1 MKRKGLIIAGIL
13 GGIVLLLLA
22 VPLFVNVDSFRPRVE
37 AEMGAALGRE
47 VRIGKLS
54 FSLLA
59 GGVSA
64 RDVTI
69 ADDPTFQKGPF
80 LTVKSV
86 DIGVDLLPLIFS
98 RSLQVRS
105 LTLEEPQITLLS
117 APGGKWNF
125 SSLGAADSKKKAPGG
140 AARDFFVGTLKVVD
154 GKLTVGSISG
164 RTRSPKTQTYEEVNL
179 VASNVSFTS
188 PISFTFDAKT
198 PGGGSVN
205 LEGKAGPV
213 DRTDAART
221 PLNAEVKVE
230 RFNLGTSGF
239 LDPSS
244 GMAGMVDFTGKVKSD
259 GETARAEGK
268 ATASQLRMV
277 RGGQSAKSPVG
288 FDFATD
294 YDATR
299 QAGSLVRGDIR
310 TGGSTVRLT
319 GNYDTRGASPVVHM
333 KLKGERLPVND
344 IQGLLPAFGV
354 VLPPGSSLQ
363 GGVASANL
371 SIDGPLDR
379 LVITGPVS
387 VSNTRLAGFNLA
399 SKMAALAAFSGVRT
413 GSDTI
418 IETMSSQLRV
428 APEGINAR
436 SLNIVVPS
444 IGTVTGA
451 GTIGSNSSLN
461 FKMLARLSGGGG
473 AMGGLSTLSSLGQSK
488 GALPFL
494 VQGTTSNPIFVPDVA
509 GAMTQTVTAPAE
521 GIGGMFGG
529 LFGKKKK
536 TE

>member
-1 MKRKGLIIAGIL
+1 KI
-13 GGIVLLLLA
+13 
-22 VPLFVNVDSFRPRVE
+22 E

-59 GGVSA
+59 GGVTA
-64 RDVTI
+64 RDITI
-69 ADDPTFQKGPF
+69 ADDPAFQKGSF

-117 APGGKWNF
+117 GPGGKWNF
-125 SSLGAADSKKKAPGG
+125 SSIGAADSRKKESAGKAP
-140 AARDFFVGTLKVVD
+140 DISVGTLRVVD
-154 GKLTVGSISG
+154 GKLTVGSVTG
-164 RTRSPKTQTYEEVNL
+164 RTRSPRTQTYEEVNL
-179 VASNVSFTS
+179 VANNVSFTS

-198 PGGGSVN
+198 PGGGSLS
-205 LEGKAGPV
+205 LEGKAGPI
-213 DRTDAART
+213 DRADAART
-221 PLNAEVKVE
+221 PVNADVKVE
-230 RFNLGTSGF
+230 RFNLGSSGF

-244 GMAGMVDFTGKVKSD
+244 GMAGLMDFTGKVKSD
-259 GETARAEGK
+259 GKAAHAEGK
-268 ATASQLRMV
+268 ASVNQLRMV
-277 RGGQSAKSPVG
+277 RGGQPAKHPVG

-299 QAGSLVRGDIR
+299 QAGTLVRGDIR

-319 GNYDTRGASPVVHM
+319 GNYDTRGTSPVVHM
-333 KLKGERLPVND
+333 RLKGEQLPVND

-379 LVITGPVS
+379 LIITGPVN
-387 VSNTRLAGFNLA
+387 VSNTKLAGFNLG
-399 SKMAALAAFSGVRT
+399 SRMSALAALSGVRT
-413 GSDTI
+413 GSDTLI
-418 IETMSSQLRV
+418 QIMSSQLRV
-428 APEGINAR
+428 APEGINV
-436 SLNIVVPS
+436 SGLNVVVPS
-444 IGTVTGA
+444 VGTVTGD

-473 AMGGLSTLSSLGQSK
+473 ALGGLSTLSSLGQSR

-494 VQGTTSNPIFVPDVA
+494 IQGTTSNPLFVPDVA
-509 GAMTQTVTAPAE
+509 GAMTQTVSAPAE
-521 GIGGMFGG
+521 GIGGIVGG

-536 TE
+536 TQ

>member
-1 MKRKGLIIAGIL
+1 MKRKGVVIAAIL
-13 GGIVLLLLA
+13 GGILLLLLA
-22 VPLFVNVDSFRPRVE
+22 IPLFVNVDSFRPRVE
-37 AEMGAALGRE
+37 SELSAALGRE
-47 VRIGKLS
+47 VKIGKLS

-64 RDVTI
+64 SDITI
-69 ADDPTFQKGPF
+69 ADDPAFQKGPF

-98 RSLQVRS
+98 RSLRVRS
-105 LTLEEPQITLLS
+105 LTLEEPQVTLLS

-125 SSLGAADSKKKAPGG
+125 SSIGATDGKKKAPAG
-140 AARDFFVGTLKVVD
+140 AVPDVSVGTLKVVD
-154 GKLTVGSISG
+154 GKLIVGSVSG
-164 RTRSPKTQTYEEVNL
+164 RTRNPRTQTYEEVNL

-188 PISFTFDAKT
+188 PISFTFEAKT
-198 PGGGSVN
+198 PGGGAVN
-205 LEGKAGPV
+205 LDGKAGPIE
-213 DRTDAART
+213 RSDAAHT
-221 PLNAEVKVE
+221 PLNADVKLE

-244 GMAGMVDFTGKVKSD
+244 GMAGLMDFTGKVKSD
-259 GETARAEGK
+259 GKTARAEGK
-268 ATASQLRMV
+268 ATATQLRMV
-277 RGGQSAKSPVG
+277 RGGQPAKSPVG

-299 QAGSLVRGDIR
+299 QAGTLVRGDIR
-310 TGGSTVRLT
+310 TGSSTARLT
-319 GNYDTRGASPVVHM
+319 GSYDTRGASPVVHL
-333 KLKGERLPVND
+333 KLKGEQLPVND
-344 IQGLLPAFGV
+344 VQGLLPAFGV

-379 LVITGPVS
+379 LIITGPVN
-387 VSNTRLAGFNLA
+387 VSNTKLAGFNLG

-413 GSDTI
+413 GSDTV

-428 APEGINAR
+428 APEGINA
-436 SLNIVVPS
+436 SNLNIVVPS

-451 GTIGSNSSLN
+451 GAIGSNSSLN

-473 AMGGLSTLSSLGQSK
+473 ALGGLSTLSSLGQSK

-494 VQGTTSNPIFVPDVA
+494 IQGTTSNPIFVPDVA
-509 GAMTQTVTAPAE
+509 GAMTQTVAAPAE
-521 GIGGMFGG
+521 GVGGILGG